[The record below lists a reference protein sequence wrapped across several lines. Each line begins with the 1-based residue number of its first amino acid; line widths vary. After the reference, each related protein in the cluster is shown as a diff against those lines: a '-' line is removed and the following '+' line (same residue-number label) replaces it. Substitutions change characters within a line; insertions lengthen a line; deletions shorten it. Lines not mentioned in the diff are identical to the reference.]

1 MNDSRRN
8 PSKVLPLIAVALS
21 AGVVTAALA
30 ADNVSV
36 ARGRERGPS
45 VTEAGVQLL
54 EVPQIAAWDIGS
66 KFAVDTALTEA
77 PNTGSRFGFAV
88 AMNDRYAVIGA
99 PDTRLVDNRFPGLNR
114 GTDGAGAAFVF
125 KRDGAS
131 GTWTFMQRL
140 IAPSRALAQTGCS
153 VAIDEVTNDIVIGAW
168 AYDAAAPFGGSAFV
182 YTKGSGDSW
191 GEAANPAAYGSLTRT
206 PTQVLAPDELLA
218 IDQFGFAVAIDDG
231 TIAAGCPLS
240 GSSNTGAI
248 YVFERNSEGLYEF
261 TQKLEDENAGANDQ
275 TGTKLAMHG
284 DILIAGAQNDDVQG
298 RINAGSALVFTRLE
312 GIWDVAAR
320 VTAPTP
326 AVSAQ
331 FGSAVAVFDGDDA
344 DWLLVGAPT
353 QASGRTTAVA
363 GNGAAYIMK
372 SIDDGTTW
380 SVDSSLL
387 PRADNINNNFGYSV
401 ALSHTEPPQA
411 LVGAPGYDTAV
422 PTIDD
427 PTIYRQIVNAGAGFT
442 FVKSGSTWSIRG
454 TGDISGDLWGPNVA
468 ASISLGRS
476 VAVAPTNTAFS
487 IVSAETPTGGLGSAY
502 PFQYRTAEVGTGDD
516 NVSGPAWGVLGA
528 DGRPVIGGGTP
539 GTGSGGTGGG
549 IAGGGAPSGGITS
562 GPGAVTLPLLPIIKN
577 WGIIKGSAVA
587 LNGNNISIMQTDGKQ
602 IGKRASFGKLGR
614 LPAGARYV
622 GCGDM
627 NGDMSGDVLFV
638 DDQEVLRYWKRDAR
652 KILEVMTIDTLPVGF
667 DAIKS
672 ADFDNNGKDDVLLRG
687 ILDPS
692 QLIIWNIDAGAIAST
707 IEYQLPPG
715 DWDISIGNFRTKT
728 TPDILMRDR
737 ESGDLRVL
745 VPGTDTDGYVLA
757 PLIASRSIKNRV
769 AGFGDIDGNGQPDIF
784 WQGAN
789 DDVDLMDQDEAGN
802 YVRKARR
809 RTGLTNGHIVNIQDW
824 NDDGTIDFW
833 MRRGDRNFIQYG
845 SYGTDGYVY
854 GIGSCD
860 LGDAPGKVVDIAE
873 R

>member
-1 MNDSRRN
+1 MTYMLHL
-8 PSKVLPLIAVALS
+8 VLGSPRVRCFAFSCPPIVDER
-21 AGVVTAALA
+21 AAEPA
-30 ADNVSV
+30 PP
-36 ARGRERGPS
+36 REGQ
-45 VTEAGVQLL
+45 G
-54 EVPQIAAWDIGS
+54 WDIGA

-88 AMNDRYAVIGA
+88 AMSDRYAVIGA
-99 PDTRLVDNRFPGLNR
+99 PDTRLVDNRFPELNR

-248 YVFERNSEGLYEF
+248 YVFERSSEGLYEF

-353 QASGRTTAVA
+353 QASGASTAVA

-380 SVDSSLL
+380 SVDSTLL

-401 ALSHTEPPQA
+401 ALSRTEPPQV
-411 LVGAPGYDTAV
+411 LVGAPGYDTAI
-422 PTIDD
+422 PSIDD
-427 PTIYRQIVNAGAGFT
+427 PTIYRQIINAGAAFT
-442 FVKSGSTWSIRG
+442 FVKSGSAWRIRG
-454 TGDISGDLWGPNVA
+454 TGDISGDLWGPSIA

-487 IVSAETPTGGLGSAY
+487 IVSAETPTGGLGSAIHLN
-502 PFQYRTAEVGTGDD
+502 TAVPKLALAMTMF
-516 NVSGPAWGVLGA
+516 
-528 DGRPVIGGGTP
+528 PVQRGESLAQT
-539 GTGSGGTGGG
+539 
-549 IAGGGAPSGGITS
+549 AG
-562 GPGAVTLPLLPIIKN
+562 
-577 WGIIKGSAVA
+577 
-587 LNGNNISIMQTDGKQ
+587 Q
-602 IGKRASFGKLGR
+602 
-614 LPAGARYV
+614 
-622 GCGDM
+622 
-627 NGDMSGDVLFV
+627 
-638 DDQEVLRYWKRDAR
+638 
-652 KILEVMTIDTLPVGF
+652 
-667 DAIKS
+667 
-672 ADFDNNGKDDVLLRG
+672 
-687 ILDPS
+687 
-692 QLIIWNIDAGAIAST
+692 
-707 IEYQLPPG
+707 
-715 DWDISIGNFRTKT
+715 
-728 TPDILMRDR
+728 
-737 ESGDLRVL
+737 
-745 VPGTDTDGYVLA
+745 
-757 PLIASRSIKNRV
+757 
-769 AGFGDIDGNGQPDIF
+769 
-784 WQGAN
+784 
-789 DDVDLMDQDEAGN
+789 
-802 YVRKARR
+802 
-809 RTGLTNGHIVNIQDW
+809 
-824 NDDGTIDFW
+824 
-833 MRRGDRNFIQYG
+833 
-845 SYGTDGYVY
+845 
-854 GIGSCD
+854 
-860 LGDAPGKVVDIAE
+860 
-873 R
+873 